1 MESLHRCYK
10 ICSKLSTPEPKQRY
24 ILYFINKLLN
34 FVNNFN
40 CVILASMNAI
50 ENIHN
55 LEYLSN
61 SIVVLEKLKE
71 WQKARPDN
79 KDLDNLITKYLD
91 ITFYIIR
98 LQQDAMA
105 KDMMISKF
113 RFERNKAR
121 LELQELKDQYENLK
135 QLEL

>member
-1 MESLHRCYK
+1 L
-10 ICSKLSTPEPKQRY
+10 
-24 ILYFINKLLN
+24 
-34 FVNNFN
+34 
-40 CVILASMNAI
+40 NAI

-91 ITFYIIR
+91 ITFYIVR

-105 KDMMISKF
+105 KDMMISKY
-113 RFERNKAR
+113 RFERNKVR
-121 LELQELKDQYENLK
+121 LEFQELKDKYTHLK
-135 QLEL
+135 NLEL

>member
-1 MESLHRCYK
+1 
-10 ICSKLSTPEPKQRY
+10 
-24 ILYFINKLLN
+24 
-34 FVNNFN
+34 
-40 CVILASMNAI
+40 MNAI

-71 WQKARPDN
+71 WQKARPNN
-79 KDLDNLITKYLD
+79 KDLNNLINKYLD

-113 RFERNKAR
+113 RFERNTAR
-121 LELQELKDQYENLK
+121 LKLQELKDQYTKLK
-135 QLEL
+135 ELEL